1 VQEDGWSYSNSVT
14 IEKQLKKIWQTFW
27 KYKNQNQ
34 DGCLQEKI
42 AYERSREICKE
53 KRVKQQA

>member
-1 VQEDGWSYSNSVT
+1 MQEDGWSYSNSVI

-27 KYKNQNQ
+27 KYKIQSQ
-34 DGCLQEKI
+34 DGRLQEKI
-42 AYERSREICKE
+42 AYERSREIRKE